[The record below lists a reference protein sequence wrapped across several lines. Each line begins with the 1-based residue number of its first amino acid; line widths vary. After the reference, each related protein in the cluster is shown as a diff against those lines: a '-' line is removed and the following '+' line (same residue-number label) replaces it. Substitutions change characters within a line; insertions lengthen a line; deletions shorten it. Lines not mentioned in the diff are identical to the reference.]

1 MVLTVES
8 RTQVR
13 VKGATRRPLGLP
25 LWLVLSLFLHVVVL
39 PAHLLQG
46 IIGRLLHG
54 SDTGSVED
62 HGTIIPI
69 ELEEIEKPSAGLPP
83 EDEFVEPT
91 KIEKPRGV
99 PDAGPD
105 APDAGTLADKD
116 GATDAADAAD
126 ARPDDAGDGAIDD
139 AAMARAQGD
148 GAAGGVALLKPD
160 AADAALADAADAAD
174 APVDA
179 RPFSPI
185 ADPVALAGQAGKI
198 AGTPNVSA
206 FIYSERIRRHSLAAH
221 FTPTLTRHPQWNSFF
236 AGTGL
241 DPVQD
246 LDRIWLAGPQF
257 RETSKV
263 VAVLR
268 YRVPEA
274 KVRAAMGAVVQ
285 RSGANGGWLD
295 AGVPA
300 AKGMAD
306 RASRIFVMPAPN
318 MLVVVPPDGL
328 EQALRVRSIPGGG
341 RNELFVL
348 YLRSARNGLAGMP
361 ITVPETLDNLRFS
374 IESASDGGVNL
385 RIDVHD
391 RDSGAVAEHARK
403 ITEDIEKLAFIS
415 VAFTQ
420 FRLFDPVT
428 FYADGDH
435 IRAET
440 HMNERQLRT
449 ALSAIAAWIETAT
462 TPRPAASRP

>member
-1 MVLTVES
+1 MVQAVES

-13 VKGATRRPLGLP
+13 VTRATRRILGLP
-25 LWLVLSLFLHVVVL
+25 LFLVVSLLLHVAVF
-39 PAHLLQG
+39 PAHLMQG
-46 IIGRLLHG
+46 LLSRMLHG
-54 SDTGSVED
+54 GDSAVLED
-62 HGTIIPI
+62 HPTIIPI
-69 ELEEIEKPSAGLPP
+69 DLEEDDKPSAGLPP

-91 KIEKPRGV
+91 EIAKTKGV
-99 PDAGPD
+99 VDAGAAD
-105 APDAGTLADKD
+105 TGSLAGKEA
-116 GATDAADAAD
+116 GADAAD
-126 ARPDDAGDGAIDD
+126 AGSQDDSRLDD
-139 AAMARAQGD
+139 AAIARAQQDSGTPGQD
-148 GAAGGVALLKPD
+148 GIALLKPAPPD
-160 AADAALADAADAAD
+160 AAPVDAAGVADAAA
-174 APVDA
+174 DA

-185 ADPVALAGQAGKI
+185 ADPVALAGQAGRI

-206 FIYSERIRRHSLAAH
+206 FIYSERIRRHQLAAH

-246 LDRIWLAGPQF
+246 VDRIWLAGPQF
-257 RETSKV
+257 RDTSKV

-274 KVRAAMGAVVQ
+274 KVRAAVGAVVQ
-285 RSGANGGWLD
+285 RSGANGAWLD

-300 AKGMAD
+300 AKGVAD
-306 RASRIFVMPAPN
+306 RAARVFVMSAPN

-348 YLRSARNGLAGMP
+348 YLRSARNGLAGIP
-361 ITVPETLDNLRFS
+361 ITVPETLENLRFA

-385 RIDVHD
+385 RVDVHD
-391 RDSGAVAEHARK
+391 RDAAAAQEHARK
-403 ITEDIEKLAFIS
+403 ITEDLERLAFIS
-415 VAFTQ
+415 IAFTQ
-420 FRLFDPVT
+420 VRLFDPVT
-428 FYADGDH
+428 FYAQGDH

-449 ALSAIAAWIETAT
+449 ALSAIAAWIESATRPRTAPS
-462 TPRPAASRP
+462 TP